1 MRRSLLRLGT
11 VILSPLERWCW
22 FTRVSRNPFTAL
34 WLVCRI
40 RITREGPH
48 QILYNGYPVF
58 FRARDEQ
65 ALKEVLVDREYSFI
79 DELDSSQS
87 PARILDV
94 GAHIGT
100 FALWCASQGSAARVV
115 CIEANPDT
123 FRILRRNV
131 EQWSYAGMELQIEQ
145 AAAGAEDDE
154 ELRMLEPVG
163 SSMSARVDKSGSV
176 QVSSLS
182 FSSLVELC
190 APNGEVIDL
199 AKIDIEG
206 SEEALICSHPHALR
220 RIRALVVEL
229 HPDLCDSPR
238 VEKILR
244 NTYSNVIEIVRS
256 GSKKPLLYCRGN
268 DGQARARVVSSP
280 LRTRHGG

>member
-1 MRRSLLRLGT
+1 MRRSLLRLARA
-11 VILSPLERWCW
+11 ILSALERWCW

-48 QILYNGYPVF
+48 QVLYNGYPVY
-58 FRARDEQ
+58 FRARDQ
-65 ALKEVLVDREYSFI
+65 QVLKEVLVDREYSFI
-79 DELDSSQS
+79 DVFDNSQL
-87 PARILDV
+87 PTRILDV

-100 FALWCASQGSAARVV
+100 FALWCASRAPAARIL
-115 CIEANPDT
+115 CIEANPGT
-123 FRILRRNV
+123 FRILHKNV
-131 EQWSYAGMELQIEQ
+131 ERWSYAGIELQIEH
-145 AAAGAEDDE
+145 AAAGAADGE
-154 ELRMLEPVG
+154 ELRMFEPVG

-182 FSSLVELC
+182 FASLVQLC

-206 SEEALICSHPHALR
+206 SEEALICSNPNVLR

-229 HPDLCDSPR
+229 HPDLCDSLR

-244 NTYSNVIEIVRS
+244 NTYSSVIEIVRS

-268 DGQARARVVSSP
+268 DW
-280 LRTRHGG
+280 